1 MGKIMLNG
9 VDYSAPTTGSNAR
22 SCVIFDGVLKS
33 GSTTVNL
40 SSYSEYLHSGLS
52 DTHSYCMPSGCG
64 YRDYTGTVHG
74 SYVMARVVASIDNK
88 TFCCE
93 IVPSVANDTIIS
105 MCYTTPDCCQL
116 SITCNICQTY
126 FTSAIDIY
134 PPNTYG
140 AAQTT
145 KGYIRIEMS
154 RSKVLRIS
162 LNNPNG
168 LVLHRV
174 ELI

>member
-9 VDYSAPTTGSNAR
+9 VDYSAPTAGGSSR
-22 SCVIFDGVLKS
+22 SCVIFDGALKS
-33 GSTTVNL
+33 GSTTINV

-52 DTHSYCMPSGCG
+52 DTHTYSSTGGCAE
-64 YRDYTGTVHG
+64 YAGTVYG
-74 SYVMARVVASIDNK
+74 SYIMTRVVASIDNK

-93 IVPSVANDTIIS
+93 VVPSSPNSATIC
-105 MCYTTPDCCQL
+105 MCPIIGSITN
-116 SITCNICQTY
+116 SITCNICSTF

-140 AAQTT
+140 NAQTT
-145 KGYIRIEMS
+145 KGYIRIQMS
-154 RSKVLRIS
+154 INKVLTIS